1 MIRLLARPAEAGAV
15 GRFRSDFLR
24 RYPERD
30 GQPRRPIEPARSLE
44 ADEATIRR
52 LEKLPPE
59 VAVLL
64 MVVGVFGIL
73 LPGPVGSPF
82 LIAGGLALWPTSFR
96 KMEDWLHRMSPRLYS
111 EGIRQLERYLA
122 DLERRYPGTTEQE
135 RDDQVGASRREKHR
149 GSTQ

>member
-1 MIRLLARPAEAGAV
+1 MIRLPVRPAEAGTV
-15 GRFRSDFLR
+15 DRFRNDFRR
-24 RYPERD
+24 RYPERS
-30 GQPRRPIEPARSLE
+30 RRVERSPEPEVTLE

-64 MVVGVFGIL
+64 MVVGVFGVL

-96 KMEDWLHRMSPRLYS
+96 KMEDWLHRLSPRLYS

-122 DLERRYPGTTEQE
+122 DLERRYPGTTRSE
-135 RDDQVGASRREKHR
+135 REDQADPGRREIN
-149 GSTQ
+149 

>member
-1 MIRLLARPAEAGAV
+1 MIRLLALPAEAGTV
-15 GRFRSDFLR
+15 GRFRSDFRR
-24 RYPERD
+24 RYPERNRQA
-30 GQPRRPIEPARSLE
+30 GGPIEPETSLE

-59 VAVLL
+59 VAALL

-96 KMEDWLHRMSPRLYS
+96 KLEDWLHRMSPRLYA

-122 DLERRYPGTTEQE
+122 DLEHRYPGTTGEE
-135 RDDQVGASRREKHR
+135 REDQVGASRRENGR
-149 GSTQ
+149 

>member
-1 MIRLLARPAEAGAV
+1 MIRSLARPAEAGTV
-15 GRFRSDFLR
+15 GRFRSDFRR
-24 RYPERD
+24 RYPER
-30 GQPRRPIEPARSLE
+30 GRQAGRPTEPETSLE

-82 LIAGGLALWPTSFR
+82 LIAGGLALWPASFR
-96 KMEDWLHRMSPRLYS
+96 KMEDWLHRMSPGLYC

-122 DLERRYPGTTEQE
+122 DLERRYPGTTRPECE
-135 RDDQVGASRREKHR
+135 DQVDARER
-149 GSTQ
+149 E

>member
-1 MIRLLARPAEAGAV
+1 MIRSLSRRAEAGTV
-15 GRFRSDFLR
+15 GRFRSDLRR
-24 RYPERD
+24 RYPERSRD
-30 GQPRRPIEPARSLE
+30 KGRPTEPETVLA
-44 ADEATIRR
+44 ADEAVIRR

-82 LIAGGLALWPTSFR
+82 LIAGGLAMWPTSFR
-96 KMEDWLHRMSPRLYS
+96 KMEDWLHRMSPRLYA

-122 DLERRYPGTTEQE
+122 DLERRYPGTTRSE
-135 RDDQVGASRREKHR
+135 RDDQVVASE
-149 GSTQ
+149 